1 MRTKFRSTDYT
12 KAPLQLEFSRM
23 IQATPDEIWKV
34 LSCHEAITSW
44 IPQVKNSSVVDTG
57 EDGEKQKGTVRDV
70 QFGKD
75 ILKETIVF
83 WDETFGYAYSIADMH
98 IVKNHVGHFNITEK
112 LDGTLVSWSQYYEP
126 QGNALK
132 RWMAK
137 KVMLP
142 SVMKKAL
149 KNLDKSVTL

>member
-1 MRTKFRSTDYT
+1 MRNTFKSTDYT
-12 KAPLQLEFSRM
+12 KAPRQMEFSRM
-23 IQATPDEIWKV
+23 IPATPHKIWKV
-34 LSCHEAITSW
+34 LSSHEAITNW
-44 IPQVKNSSVVDTG
+44 IPLVKSSTVINTG
-57 EDGEKQKGTVRDV
+57 KDGKKQEGTIRNVK
-70 QFGKD
+70 FGKD
-75 ILKETIVF
+75 TLKETIVF

-98 IVKNHVGHFNITEK
+98 IVKNHVGHFSISEK

-132 RWMAK
+132 RWMAG

-149 KNLDKSVTL
+149 KNLDKSVTT